1 MGGVRAGVGSFVSGA
16 GVASAE
22 PKDDTIKLQ
31 NAIMAIVH
39 SLKFENLKSVV
50 TAKDRV
56 RLAACSQAGADTWQ
70 TVHPLEEALRLS
82 DGEYVSASRH
92 QYGLSPITR
101 DWYCRCGDLVSAGH
115 YHACNRVHGPATNT
129 RHETVVS
136 ELATFGVSHLQLHV
150 EKAPSIATT
159 DGKLIDGA
167 SHIVP
172 DVIFRGAGVNLAI
185 DVSFVYSESDG
196 RVDKASAAA
205 DPYKVV
211 STAMAER
218 ANVKI
223 RKYREACK
231 RDGIAFDAFVA
242 DSHGVLHASA
252 GRVIDAL
259 VKYGANELG
268 VESSELKAYIRRRV
282 AIAIQ
287 RGNARLDQHAMALSR
302 NGYGRAVALG
312 YVQPRAGK
320 IGGAADQ

>member
-1 MGGVRAGVGSFVSGA
+1 M
-16 GVASAE
+16 ASAE
-22 PKDDTIKLQ
+22 PKDDTVKLQ
-31 NAIMAIVH
+31 NAIMAVVH
-39 SLKFENLKSVV
+39 GLKFDNLKSVV

-56 RLAACSQAGADTWQ
+56 RLAACSQAGADAWL

-82 DGEYVSASRH
+82 DGEYVSATRH
-92 QYGLSPITR
+92 QYGLSPITT
-101 DWYCRCGDLVSAGH
+101 DWYCRCGVLASAGH
-115 YHACNRVHGPATNT
+115 FHACNRVHGPATNT

-172 DVIFRGAGVNLAI
+172 DVVFRGAGVNLAI

-196 RVDKASAAA
+196 RVDKASAADA

-211 STAMAER
+211 AAAMAER

-259 VKYGANELG
+259 VVYGAAELG
-268 VESSELKAYIRRRV
+268 VEKSELKAYIRRRV

-287 RGNARLDQHAMALSR
+287 RGNARLDQHAVALSR

-312 YVQPRAGK
+312 YVQPGAGK
-320 IGGAADQ
+320 FGGAADQ